1 MRRLLPLVAVLAVAA
16 VLGVQPAAATTAPP
30 NPSPSPS
37 PADIAAAQQQA
48 LLDAVKARLGDN
60 LANALAA
67 QEQLTQSLREN
78 AAEQSATSDRIVAEQ
93 DKVAQ
98 LDAELKALENEIA
111 ATQKRITIERAQLRS
126 LARALYEQ
134 PSSLLVSLAE
144 ANGLGDLLTRA
155 ADLGSAANRA
165 NELKAK
171 LAEDEKRLA
180 AAQERKQSDLD
191 KETAI
196 RDALVADL
204 AALKSLQGQQEKSKA
219 DLQTKVAQ
227 TRYELSIVDGQSAD
241 LAAKITQLLQ
251 DEQDQIIAAAMQ
263 QVWDQYRLWAG
274 SNSNALGG
282 PTSPGHSTRYRFIWP
297 EPKAAETQPFGPSNL
312 GLEPPF
318 AGYPHFHIGIDLVEP
333 YGSQVLAA
341 DDGVVAQVGSTQ
353 YGYGN
358 YVILAHA
365 GGLSTMYAHL
375 ASAVVKVGDK
385 VSQGQPVGLEGSSGT
400 STGAHLHF
408 ELRADGKP
416 IDPSIYLPPGAPSA
430 YNY

>member
-1 MRRLLPLVAVLAVAA
+1 MRRLLSVIAVLAVAA
-16 VLGVQPAAATTAPP
+16 VLGVQPAAAVNPPP

-48 LLDAVKARLGDN
+48 LLDAVKTRLGDN
-60 LANALAA
+60 LATALAA
-67 QEQLTQSLREN
+67 QEQLTQSLKDN
-78 AAEQSATSDRIVAEQ
+78 QAQQTAVNDKLAAEQS
-93 DKVAQ
+93 KVAQ
-98 LDAELKALENEIA
+98 LDAELSALENEIA
-111 ATQKRITIERAQLRS
+111 VTQKRISVERAQLRS

-144 ANGLGDLLTRA
+144 ANSFGDLLTRA
-155 ADLGSAANRA
+155 SDLGSAANRA
-165 NELKAK
+165 REIKAK
-171 LAEDEKRLA
+171 LSEDEKRLA
-180 AAQERKQSDLD
+180 DAQERKQSDLE

-196 RDALVADL
+196 RDSMVADL
-204 AALKSLQGQQEKSKA
+204 AALKDLQARQEKSKA
-219 DLQTKVAQ
+219 DLATKIAQ
-227 TRYELSIVDGQSAD
+227 TRYELSLVDGQSAD

-263 QVWDQYRLWAG
+263 QVWDQYKLWAN
-274 SNSNALGG
+274 SNSNTIGG

-297 EPKAAETQPFGPSNL
+297 EPKATETQPFGPSYL
-312 GLEPPF
+312 GLEPPY
-318 AGYPHFHIGIDLVEP
+318 AGYPHFHIGIDLVET

-353 YGYGN
+353 FGYGN
-358 YVILAHA
+358 YVIVAHA

-375 ASAVVKVGDK
+375 ATVVGKVGDK
-385 VSQGQPVGLEGSSGT
+385 VRQGQPVGLEGSSGT

-408 ELRADGKP
+408 ELRVDGKP

-430 YNY
+430 YKY